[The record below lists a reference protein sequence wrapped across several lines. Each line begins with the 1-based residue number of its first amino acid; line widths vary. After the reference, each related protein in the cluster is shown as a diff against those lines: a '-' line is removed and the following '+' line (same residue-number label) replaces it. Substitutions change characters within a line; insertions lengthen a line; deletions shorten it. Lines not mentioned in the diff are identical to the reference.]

1 VTAAAKKAVKQE
13 VIRISQFNRT
23 VMVVLLLLV
32 GWEASEVFKIR
43 IQTSAW
49 QTQITENKLAV
60 EANTKTLVDSI
71 KQWNRSQQEMSNWM
85 NANRQVVEKL
95 HRDNPKIRVP
105 KAPPVP
111 ETLPAPDRIIP
122 DSLLTRPSISP
133 TPSLKGIRRHKKPK
147 APSPTPSFWDRMWHQ
162 QKDQT
167 R

>member
-1 VTAAAKKAVKQE
+1 VTAAAKKAMKQE
-13 VIRISQFNRT
+13 VIRISQFNRG
-23 VMVVLLLLV
+23 VMVILLLLV

-43 IQTSAW
+43 MQTSAW

-60 EANTKTLVDSI
+60 EANTRTIVDSI

-95 HRDNPKIRVP
+95 HRDNPKIKVP
-105 KAPPVP
+105 KAPPTP

-122 DSLLTRPSISP
+122 DNLLTRPSIP
-133 TPSLKGIRRHKKPK
+133 PAPSKNGVKRHKKPT
-147 APSPTPSFWDRMWHQ
+147 PSPTPSFWDRVWHQ